1 MNNRLDVLPQDI
13 IKLLFTSLSIQ
24 DMSYM
29 GMSNKQLY
37 KLYQEENLWSTIVGQ
52 KYPEFI
58 NIIDKNGALA
68 LVRYLSLRR
77 IIPIYEDKIIGYLIV
92 SFFDTVDSLYNL
104 LRYVNLLPQISS
116 LFPKT
121 ISGLP
126 IVELKRVN
134 TLLDINE
141 TSPNCLSGVAVMST
155 PGAQL
160 GFCAVNDPGVLVAYP
175 VDKRFANMNKN
186 TYYRELL
193 VNEYLLI
200 DISLCKWRIY
210 PNDDPQIESSYNFF
224 NSLDLI
230 YIK

>member
-92 SFFDTVDSLYNL
+92 FF
-104 LRYVNLLPQISS
+104 
-116 LFPKT
+116 
-121 ISGLP
+121 
-126 IVELKRVN
+126 
-134 TLLDINE
+134 
-141 TSPNCLSGVAVMST
+141 
-155 PGAQL
+155 
-160 GFCAVNDPGVLVAYP
+160 
-175 VDKRFANMNKN
+175 
-186 TYYRELL
+186 
-193 VNEYLLI
+193 LI
-200 DISLCKWRIY
+200 
-210 PNDDPQIESSYNFF
+210 Q
-224 NSLDLI
+224 
-230 YIK
+230 

>member
-1 MNNRLDVLPQDI
+1 
-13 IKLLFTSLSIQ
+13 
-24 DMSYM
+24 
-29 GMSNKQLY
+29 
-37 KLYQEENLWSTIVGQ
+37 
-52 KYPEFI
+52 
-58 NIIDKNGALA
+58 
-68 LVRYLSLRR
+68 
-77 IIPIYEDKIIGYLIV
+77 
-92 SFFDTVDSLYNL
+92 
-104 LRYVNLLPQISS
+104 
-116 LFPKT
+116 
-121 ISGLP
+121 
-126 IVELKRVN
+126 
-134 TLLDINE
+134 
-141 TSPNCLSGVAVMST
+141 MST